1 MANGPDVSTRSSL
14 ASELW
19 EASDEDARARIGAV
33 RRALGDEA
41 SGARVALWLPVDRLV
56 DAFAA
61 VLAAGATA
69 LVVPARHRHAALVH
83 HLVDAEARWLV
94 CTRDARED
102 AARAAQAAP
111 SAPRVIIVDDLAPHP
126 TCAPAPRG
134 IHDAALCS
142 YAEDVP
148 DRPRGA
154 IHSHAALD
162 HALTALRSALGL
174 GVPDTVTVDLAISE
188 GALLVALAAR
198 LAGARAVL
206 RSVPIDADAIEPIAA
221 DVGPTVAV
229 MRARMLARQGL
240 SLVRDHASLRA
251 LIGVGGTV
259 ATSTA
264 RSCVSAAAARGR
276 ALEVASALSVRELPL
291 WLSLSLEARSGAPRL
306 REGPLAHTRVV
317 LDDDAR
323 LRVRGPAIPTTFLA
337 ADATRA
343 GIDAEGWML
352 TRERGVHAA
361 DGSIRSAPPPLE
373 ATAMDALDRA
383 LPPLAPGSPWLER
396 TRTRTLDYPIG
407 CGRGASI
414 ALEAGLKPM
423 LRELLPVAAIDEARE
438 RFERAGWL
446 TEASPLVFG
455 PTRDGWL
462 GRPESREDTVREP
475 REERRPL
482 YVGRDRGA
490 LREAIAAELARTT
503 DGARA
508 LGGLLGYPPC
518 CVEAFVGRTDRR
530 AAGLWAAAAARSE
543 RFLPRLNV
551 LDHAIL
557 SYVAFFP
564 CRFDCPDAAARADA
578 LAALLA
584 RRHPALVSRIDAAL
598 ARPRLVLAPE
608 IQLALDPGPDAAT
621 HHARPGSLDVL
632 VHARSIA
639 AACVERDPRVPI
651 DARESEITARALA
664 WLGDARTVAI
674 ERGVLLLDGRPRPLP
689 LQAPLP
695 LLLPFGI
702 SHPSPQT

>member
-1 MANGPDVSTRSSL
+1 MENGPDASTRSSL
-14 ASELW
+14 ASDLF

-33 RRALGDEA
+33 RQALGTEA

-56 DAFAA
+56 DVFVA

-69 LVVPARHRHAALVH
+69 LVVPARHGHAALVH
-83 HLVDAEARWLV
+83 HLTDSEARWLV
-94 CTRDARED
+94 CTRDARKD
-102 AARAAQAAP
+102 AARAAEATP
-111 SAPRVIIVDDLAPHP
+111 SAPRVIALDDLAPCP
-126 TCAPAPRG
+126 AYAPAPRG
-134 IHDAALCS
+134 LQDAALCS

-162 HALTALRSALGL
+162 HALTALRSALAL
-174 GVPDTVTVDLAISE
+174 GVEDVVTVDLAISE

-198 LAGARAVL
+198 LAGARALL
-206 RSVPIDADAIEPIAA
+206 RSVPIDTDAIEPIAA
-221 DVGPTVAV
+221 DVRPTVAV
-229 MRARMLARQGL
+229 MRARMLARQGP
-240 SLVRDHASLRA
+240 STVRDHASVRA
-251 LIGVGGTV
+251 LVGVGGTV
-259 ATSTA
+259 TTSVA
-264 RSCVSAAAARGR
+264 RSCVSTAAARGS
-276 ALEVASALSVRELPL
+276 ALEVASVLSVREVPL
-291 WLSLSLEARSGAPRL
+291 WLSLSLEAHSGAPRL
-306 REGPLAHTRVV
+306 REGPLAQTRIV
-317 LDDDAR
+317 LDENGC

-337 ADATRA
+337 ADATRDR
-343 GIDAEGWML
+343 IDAEGWML
-352 TRERGVHAA
+352 TRERGEHRA
-361 DGSIRSAPPPLE
+361 DGSIRSAPPRLE

-383 LPPLAPGSPWLER
+383 LPPLTTSSPWLER
-396 TRTRTLDYPIG
+396 TRTRSLDYPIG

-423 LRELLPVAAIDEARE
+423 LRELLPIAAIDEARE
-438 RFERAGWL
+438 RFERAGWA
-446 TEASPLVFG
+446 TELSPLVFG

-462 GRPESREDTVREP
+462 GGPESREDTVREP

-503 DGARA
+503 EGARA

-518 CVEAFVGRTDRR
+518 CVEAFVGRSDRR
-530 AAGLWAAAAARSE
+530 AAALWAAAAARSE

-557 SYVAFFP
+557 AYVAFFP

-578 LAALLA
+578 IAALLA
-584 RRHPALVSRIDAAL
+584 RRHPALVSCVDAAL

-608 IQLALDPGPDAAT
+608 IQLALEPRPDST
-621 HHARPGSLDVL
+621 LEVRRGSLDAL
-632 VHARSIA
+632 VHVRSVA

-664 WLGDARTVAI
+664 WLGDACTLAI
-674 ERGVLLLDGRPRPLP
+674 ERGVLLVDGRPRPLP
-689 LQAPLP
+689 LEAPLP
-695 LLLPFGI
+695 LLLPFGL
-702 SHPSPQT
+702 SRPSPQA